1 VRERTAL
8 LAIIRHF
15 CICEARNEPSRKNED
30 DEMKTSKLVAFACAA
45 ALMTFGAATAA
56 SARPSDEGA
65 TKQIG
70 ALDAQK
76 SPSAR
81 PDFRLALNPQP
92 LPPGYAP
99 DDEDGRW

>member
-1 VRERTAL
+1 
-8 LAIIRHF
+8 
-15 CICEARNEPSRKNED
+15 
-30 DEMKTSKLVAFACAA
+30 MKTSKLVAFACAA
-45 ALMTFGAATAA
+45 VLMTFGAAA
-56 SARPSDEGA
+56 SARPSDDAA

-70 ALDAQK
+70 AQGARK

>member
-1 VRERTAL
+1 
-8 LAIIRHF
+8 
-15 CICEARNEPSRKNED
+15 
-30 DEMKTSKLVAFACAA
+30 MKTSKLVAFACAA
-45 ALMTFGAATAA
+45 ALMTLGAATAA

-65 TKQIG
+65 TKRIG

-92 LPPGYAP
+92 LRPGYAP

>member
-1 VRERTAL
+1 
-8 LAIIRHF
+8 
-15 CICEARNEPSRKNED
+15 
-30 DEMKTSKLVAFACAA
+30 MKTSKLVGFACAA

-56 SARPSDEGA
+56 SARPSDETA

-70 ALDAQK
+70 ALDMQK

-81 PDFRLALNPQP
+81 PDYRLALNPQP